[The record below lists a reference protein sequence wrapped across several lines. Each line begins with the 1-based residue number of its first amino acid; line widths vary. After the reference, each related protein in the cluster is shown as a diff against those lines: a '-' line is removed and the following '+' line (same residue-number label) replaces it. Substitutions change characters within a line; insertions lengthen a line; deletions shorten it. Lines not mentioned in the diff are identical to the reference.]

1 MNEIKTKTNNIHIRH
16 SLKVNAE
23 KWENTTIKR
32 SKNRPKEMEWR
43 NTKNLESLV
52 GDYEDMR
59 RRIQL
64 LNNTIESM
72 NKI

>member
-1 MNEIKTKTNNIHIRH
+1 
-16 SLKVNAE
+16 
-23 KWENTTIKR
+23 
-32 SKNRPKEMEWR
+32 MEWR